1 MTLESPRQVSPVAD
15 DRSAIRSNSYHAML
29 LRLERIAR
37 DETATVL
44 LEGESGTGKTTLARR
59 IHEWSPRARGPF
71 HQLVLSA
78 LDDGVA
84 GSDLAGHVAGAYT
97 DARQSRAGH
106 FVSAKGGTLF
116 LDEIAKASL
125 AIQNKLLNSIE
136 YKELTPVGAD
146 RPVKVDARIV
156 VATNVDLSQL
166 VAEGKFLPDLY
177 ARLRYFRVIIPP
189 LRDRRA
195 DIPGLVADSLRRHA
209 PHAGYARLPALDEAL
224 QVAVRSAPWTD
235 NIRGLDSFIHR
246 LLIEADGSPV
256 LTLGH
261 CTGDLGQ
268 FVNPRRDKRSLSDAE
283 VAAALQS
290 TGSLSEAARVLGID
304 RKTLRSIAARM
315 SGGESQ
321 RTA

>member
-1 MTLESPRQVSPVAD
+1 MTLESARQAAPVAD
-15 DRSAIRSNSYHAML
+15 DRSAIRSNSYHAAL

-71 HQLVLSA
+71 QQVVLSA

-84 GSDLAGHVAGAYT
+84 GSDIAGHVAGAYT

-116 LDEIAKASL
+116 LDEIGKASL
-125 AIQNKLLNSIE
+125 AIQNKLLHAIE
-136 YKELTPVGAD
+136 YREITPMGSD
-146 RPVKVDARIV
+146 RSVKVDVRIV
-156 VATNVDLSQL
+156 AATNVDLSRL

-177 ARLRYFRVIIPP
+177 ARLKYFRVAIPP
-189 LRDRRA
+189 LRERRA
-195 DIPGLVADSLRRHA
+195 DIAGLVTDSLRRHA
-209 PHAGYARLPALDEAL
+209 AQAGYARVPALDEPL
-224 QVAVRSAPWTD
+224 QVAIRSAPWND

-246 LLIEADGSPV
+246 LLIEADGAPL

-261 CTGDLGQ
+261 CVGDLGQ

-283 VAAALQS
+283 IAAALES
-290 TGSLSEAARVLGID
+290 TDSLSEAARVLGID
-304 RKTLRSIAARM
+304 RKTLRPIAARM
-315 SGGESQ
+315 SSGESQ
-321 RTA
+321 ATR